1 MSAETPN
8 TLLGRLKGYFV
19 FGSSA
24 KRKRVE
30 TLDESEVERI
40 NADATVENL
49 TARMQQSAE
58 PEPAKG

>member
-1 MSAETPN
+1 MSGDTPN

-30 TLDESEVERI
+30 TLDESEVERFS
-40 NADATVENL
+40 ADSTVQDL
-49 TARMQQSAE
+49 SHRMDQHS
-58 PEPAKG
+58 PAAAKR